1 MLTTPTDLVGP
12 LLIEASAIDSESAVL
27 ATTSV
32 AVFNAPDLAAEAYI
46 LINTPTTDT
55 QFTPGTQLSI
65 SGEAK
70 FSAETA
76 SVTLSILYDECQTI
90 ASTISFDM
98 VGSGVWE
105 GFMALPA
112 TVNGP
117 FCVTA
122 TLDIAQSRTAYVPL
136 LAEP

>member
-1 MLTTPTDLVGP
+1 MLNRPV
-12 LLIEASAIDSESAVL
+12 S

-32 AVFNAPDLAAEAYI
+32 ASVQCAQRAAEAYI
-46 LINTPTTDT
+46 LINTPTPDT
-55 QFTPGTQLSI
+55 QFTPGTQLGI